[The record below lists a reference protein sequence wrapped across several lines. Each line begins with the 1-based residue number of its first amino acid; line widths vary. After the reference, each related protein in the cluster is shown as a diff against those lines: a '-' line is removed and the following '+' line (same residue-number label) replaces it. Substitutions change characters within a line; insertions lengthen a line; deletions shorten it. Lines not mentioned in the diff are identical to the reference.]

1 MFHVFDK
8 HVQLDDNSW
17 NATHN
22 NRLTTEKMSENIGA
36 FFQQYILYNQVY
48 TSVNRLKIK
57 VLTGGE
63 MLRSLICFRHG
74 TCAMKLAKAV
84 PWTNGKE
91 ITEILFS
98 DLPSKERSIFLE
110 TKIPFFLLND
120 LNSAEESAY
129 IKFNNC
135 TN

>member
-22 NRLTTEKMSENIGA
+22 NRLTTEKMSESIGA

-74 TCAMKLAKAV
+74 ICAMKLAKAV
-84 PWTNGKE
+84 PWTNGKK

-98 DLPSKERSIFLE
+98 DLPSKERTIFLE
-110 TKIPFFLLND
+110 TNIAFFLFND
-120 LNSAEESAY
+120 LNSAEKSAY
-129 IKFNNC
+129 IKWNNR
-135 TN
+135 TD